1 MFDDVTEIVFYV
13 VVGGGGDFWEIQIL
27 FLTKKT

>member
-13 VVGGGGDFWEIQIL
+13 VVGGGDFWEIQIL
-27 FLTKKT
+27 FLTTKT